1 MVLFNHQTHTATHR
15 PFIKRWQSLGLFVQK
30 TSLVFQARP
39 QAPTACCKCVNSWG
53 ATGGQEVGWSLP
65 VLPCLLVI
73 SVILFADLYN
83 CALVFV
89 SACVCAFCQTLAESV
104 FQFEYCR
111 FFYFV
116 MPGVNVLVA
125 CINKSLD
132 VFCFSLFH
140 NIGLTE
146 VTWLSKVRME

>member
-1 MVLFNHQTHTATHR
+1 M
-15 PFIKRWQSLGLFVQK
+15 
-30 TSLVFQARP
+30 
-39 QAPTACCKCVNSWG
+39 NSWG

-73 SVILFADLYN
+73 SVIFLACLYN

-104 FQFEYCR
+104 FQLLLI
-111 FFYFV
+111 FYFAR
-116 MPGVNVLVA
+116 PGVNVLVA